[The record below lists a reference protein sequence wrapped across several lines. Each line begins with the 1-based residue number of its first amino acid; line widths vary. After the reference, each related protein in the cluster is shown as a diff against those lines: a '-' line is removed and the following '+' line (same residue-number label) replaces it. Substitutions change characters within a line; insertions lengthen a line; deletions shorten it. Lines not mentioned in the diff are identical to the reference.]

1 MMKLKKELEAQAMQH
16 EQSVSSM
23 RTKQNQALQELQE
36 EIDGL
41 KKAKS
46 KYVTHPLNN
55 CQFRKLM
62 GFFAWKKNY
71 LDEKTRTFTA
81 PARSVT

>member
-1 MMKLKKELEAQAMQH
+1 MTKLKKELEAQAMQH

-46 KYVTHPLNN
+46 KYVTHPQKN
-55 CQFRKLM
+55 CQF
-62 GFFAWKKNY
+62 GFLCIDKKNH
-71 LDEKTRTFTA
+71 LDEKMMAFTA
-81 PARSVT
+81 HARSVS